1 MSSSNGIFPQGATPE
16 QVMDLTG
23 NVWEW
28 CLGTYSDPQ
37 ADPAVEELTATGF
50 RPMRGG
56 SWYNDQADARAVAR
70 NGAGPSYHD
79 RDVGFRVVSVVRP
92 PSLNP

>member
-1 MSSSNGIFPQGATPE
+1 MSSSNGIFFQGATPQ

-37 ADPAVEELTATGF
+37 AHPAVQGLTGSSP
-50 RPMRGG
+50 RLVRGG
-56 SWYNDQADARAVAR
+56 SWYNTQVSARAAYR
-70 NGAGPSYHD
+70 DDDHPAKRHL
-79 RDVGFRVVSVVRP
+79 DVGFRVVGGLRP

>member
-50 RPMRGG
+50 RPLRGG
-56 SWYNDQADARAVAR
+56 SWYRFQGLARAVCRSAYSPYYR
-70 NGAGPSYHD
+70 YSNI
-79 RDVGFRVVSVVRP
+79 SVFE
-92 PSLNP
+92 

>member
-1 MSSSNGIFPQGATPE
+1 MSSSNGILSQGATPE

-28 CLGTYSDPQ
+28 CLGTHSDPQ
-37 ADPAVEELTATGF
+37 ADPALEDLTGSGS
-50 RPMRGG
+50 RLVRGG
-56 SWYNDQADARAVAR
+56 SWDDNRGDARAA
-70 NGAGPSYHD
+70 Y
-79 RDVGFRVVSVVRP
+79 RDDDHPANRHFNIGFRVVGGLRP